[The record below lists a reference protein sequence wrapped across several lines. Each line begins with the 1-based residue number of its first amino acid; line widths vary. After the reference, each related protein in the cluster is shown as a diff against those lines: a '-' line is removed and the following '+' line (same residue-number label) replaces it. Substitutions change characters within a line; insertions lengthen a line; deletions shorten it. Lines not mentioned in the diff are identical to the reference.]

1 MAVKPSSPAI
11 NISEIDK
18 TAVVPA
24 VGSSGGGFVGNFRWG
39 PVGQRTLIADET
51 GLVTT
56 FAAPDDTNS
65 VDFHSAAY
73 FLKYSQT
80 LQVVRGCDDSA
91 VNAHSALTQYV
102 GTDSVPA
109 KVRVNNLSHW
119 TNTVSSALGKGE
131 SQIRSGTWIAKYP
144 GALGNALTVSFCPA
158 GQDSASSSV
167 RYNHFDANTDSNSGY
182 KDGWA
187 YASQFDGQ
195 PGTSAW
201 AASNGAQNDEV
212 HVAVIDRTGAISGT
226 PGSVLEKFEYLSVA
240 KGALTTDNS
249 PNYISDV
256 LNGQSQYIWN
266 GYFGD
271 DSASGESYS
280 NLTTLWGTA
289 PNNDSAI
296 DYGLAKLATN
306 AMRTS
311 NLGFGA
317 DSKVLGV
324 GELSTGYDLFEDK
337 LQTEI
342 DFLIAPQHG
351 TAADGKT
358 VVNDLVSIAE
368 ARKDCVVVTS
378 VDKAGIVGKT
388 DAQCSTNAVS
398 FANSLTKSSY
408 LILDNNFIKVFD
420 KYNDKYINLP
430 AASST
435 AGLMAATDVI
445 ADPWYS
451 PAGQRR
457 GNYRGITD
465 ILTNPNQTQ
474 RDQLYKAGV
483 NPIANI
489 PGTGLILYG
498 DKTLLQRPS
507 AFDRINV
514 RRLFIAIEKSIGEA
528 AKSVMFEFN
537 DEFTRAEFVN
547 IVEPFLRRVKGRRG
561 ITDFRVVCDETN
573 NNQEV
578 VDNNQ
583 FVASIFVKPARSIN
597 FVQLNFVAVRTGVD
611 FEEVVGSVGA

>member
-18 TAVVPA
+18 TAIVPA

-39 PVGQRTLIADET
+39 PVHQRTLIADET
-51 GLVTT
+51 GLVST
-56 FAAPDDTNS
+56 FAAPNDANS

-80 LQVVRGCDDSA
+80 LQVVRENNGGS
-91 VNAHSALTQYV
+91 NAHSALVPLTS
-102 GTDSVPA
+102 DSA
-109 KVRVNNLSHW
+109 TVNNLSHW
-119 TNTVSSALGKGE
+119 TNTVSSAVGE
-131 SQIRSGTWIAKYP
+131 GGSKISTGTWIAKYP
-144 GALGNALTVSFCPA
+144 GELGNALTVSFCPA
-158 GQDSASSSV
+158 DSAFD
-167 RYNHFDANTDSNSGY
+167 HFNKQTDGSGHVN
-182 KDGWA
+182 GWA
-187 YASQFDGQ
+187 YAGQFDGK
-195 PGTSAW
+195 PGTSAY
-201 AASNGAQNDEV
+201 ALANGGTNDEV

-240 KGALTTDNS
+240 KGATTSDNS

-271 DSASGESYS
+271 DSAFGSSYS
-280 NLTTLWGTA
+280 NVGATWGSATNVASPVEYGVGDGTA
-289 PNNDSAI
+289 LPDAVRSV
-296 DYGLAKLATN
+296 
-306 AMRTS
+306 
-311 NLGFGA
+311 NLGSGDESAALGNTEFG
-317 DSKVLGV
+317 L
-324 GELSTGYDLFEDK
+324 GYDLFEDK

-351 TAADGKT
+351 SAGDGAT

-378 VDKAGIVGKT
+378 VDKTGIVGKT
-388 DAQCSTNAVS
+388 DAQATTAAVT

-474 RDQLYKAGV
+474 RDSLYKAGV

-498 DKTLLQRPS
+498 DKTLLGRPS

>member
-18 TAVVPA
+18 TAIVPA

-39 PVGQRTLIADET
+39 PVHQRTLIADET
-51 GLVTT
+51 GLVST
-56 FAAPDDTNS
+56 FAAPNDANS

-80 LQVVRGCDDSA
+80 LQVVRENNGGS
-91 VNAHSALTQYV
+91 NAHSALVPLTS
-102 GTDSVPA
+102 DSA
-109 KVRVNNLSHW
+109 TVNNLSHW
-119 TNTVSSALGKGE
+119 TNTVSSAVGE
-131 SQIRSGTWIAKYP
+131 GGSKISTGTWVAKYP
-144 GALGNALTVSFCPA
+144 GELGNALTVSFCPA
-158 GQDSASSSV
+158 GDSASAD
-167 RYNHFDANTDSNSGY
+167 HFT
-182 KDGWA
+182 GWG
-187 YASQFDGQ
+187 YASQFDGK
-195 PGTSAW
+195 PGSSSYAT
-201 AASNGAQNDEV
+201 SNGASNDEV

-240 KGALTTDNS
+240 KGATTSDNS

-271 DSASGESYS
+271 DSAFGASYS
-280 NLTTLWGTA
+280 NLGSNWGNTPVVGTA
-289 PNNDSAI
+289 TNF
-296 DYGLAKLATN
+296 GLSTALSD
-306 AMRTS
+306 AMRTN
-311 NLGFGA
+311 NLGSGDESA
-317 DSKVLGV
+317 TLGT
-324 GELSTGYDLFEDK
+324 GNLSTGYDLFEDK

-351 TAADGKT
+351 SAGDGAT

-378 VDKAGIVGKT
+378 VDKTGIVGKT
-388 DAQCSTNAVS
+388 DAQATTAAVT

-474 RDQLYKAGV
+474 RDSLYKAGV

-489 PGTGLILYG
+489 PGTGLILFG
-498 DKTLLQRPS
+498 DKTLLGRPS

>member
-39 PVGQRTLIADET
+39 PVGQRTLISDET

-80 LQVVRGCDDSA
+80 LQVVRENNGGS
-91 VNAHSALTQYV
+91 NAHSALVPLTS
-102 GTDSVPA
+102 DSA
-109 KVRVNNLSHW
+109 TVNNLSHW
-119 TNTVSSALGKGE
+119 TNTVSSAVGE
-131 SQIRSGTWIAKYP
+131 GGSKISTGTWVAKYP
-144 GALGNALTVSFCPA
+144 GELGNALTVSFCPA
-158 GQDSASSSV
+158 GDSASAD
-167 RYNHFDANTDSNSGY
+167 HFT
-182 KDGWA
+182 GWG
-187 YASQFDGQ
+187 YASQFDGK
-195 PGTSAW
+195 PGTSSYAT
-201 AASNGAQNDEV
+201 SNGASNDEV

-271 DSASGESYS
+271 DSVSGASYS
-280 NLTTLWGTA
+280 NLTTKWGSA
-289 PNNDSAI
+289 PTNDSAT
-296 DYGLAKLATN
+296 DYGIPRLASRSML
-306 AMRTS
+306 TS
-311 NLGFGA
+311 NLGYGA
-317 DSKVLGV
+317 DSKVLSV

-342 DFLIAPQHG
+342 DFLIAPQHA

>member
-18 TAVVPA
+18 TAIVPA

-39 PVGQRTLIADET
+39 PVHQRTLIADET
-51 GLVTT
+51 GLVST
-56 FAAPDDTNS
+56 FAAPDDANS

-80 LQVVRGCDDSA
+80 LQVVRENNGGS
-91 VNAHSALTQYV
+91 NAHSALVPLTS
-102 GTDSVPA
+102 DSA
-109 KVRVNNLSHW
+109 TVNNLSHW
-119 TNTVSSALGKGE
+119 TNTVSSAVGE
-131 SQIRSGTWIAKYP
+131 GGSKISTGTWVAKYP
-144 GALGNALTVSFCPA
+144 GELGNALTVSYCPA
-158 GQDSASSSV
+158 GDSASAD
-167 RYNHFDANTDSNSGY
+167 HFT
-182 KDGWA
+182 GWG
-187 YASQFDGQ
+187 YASQFDGK
-195 PGTSAW
+195 PGTSSYAT
-201 AASNGAQNDEV
+201 SNGASNDEV

-240 KGALTTDNS
+240 KGATTSDNS

-271 DSASGESYS
+271 DSAFGASYS
-280 NLTTLWGTA
+280 NLGSNWGNTPVVGTA
-289 PNNDSAI
+289 TNF
-296 DYGLAKLATN
+296 GLSTALSD
-306 AMRTS
+306 AMRTN
-311 NLGFGA
+311 NLGSGDESA
-317 DSKVLGV
+317 ALGT
-324 GELSTGYDLFEDK
+324 GDLQGGYDLFEDK

-351 TAADGKT
+351 SAGDGAT

-378 VDKAGIVGKT
+378 VDKTGIVGKT
-388 DAQCSTNAVS
+388 DAQATTAAVT

-474 RDQLYKAGV
+474 RDSLYKAGV

-489 PGTGLILYG
+489 PGTGLILFG
-498 DKTLLQRPS
+498 DKTLLGRPS

>member
-18 TAVVPA
+18 TAIVPA

-39 PVGQRTLIADET
+39 PVHQRTLIADET
-51 GLVTT
+51 GLVST
-56 FAAPDDTNS
+56 FAAPNDANS

-80 LQVVRGCDDSA
+80 LQVVRENNGGS
-91 VNAHSALTQYV
+91 NAHSALVPLTS
-102 GTDSVPA
+102 DSA
-109 KVRVNNLSHW
+109 TVNNLSHW
-119 TNTVSSALGKGE
+119 TNTVSSAVGE
-131 SQIRSGTWIAKYP
+131 GGSKISTGTWVAKYP

-158 GQDSASSSV
+158 GDSASAD
-167 RYNHFDANTDSNSGY
+167 HFT
-182 KDGWA
+182 GWG
-187 YASQFDGQ
+187 YASQFDGK
-195 PGTSAW
+195 PGSSSYAT
-201 AASNGAQNDEV
+201 SNGASNDEV

-240 KGALTTDNS
+240 KGATTSDNS

-271 DSASGESYS
+271 DSAFGASYS
-280 NLTTLWGTA
+280 NLGSNWGNTPVVGTA
-289 PNNDSAI
+289 TNF
-296 DYGLAKLATN
+296 GLSTALSN
-306 AMRTS
+306 AMRTN
-311 NLGFGA
+311 NLGSGDESA
-317 DSKVLGV
+317 ALGT
-324 GELSTGYDLFEDK
+324 GDLSTGYDLFEDK

-351 TAADGKT
+351 SAGDGAT

-378 VDKAGIVGKT
+378 VDKTGIVGKT
-388 DAQCSTNAVS
+388 DAQATTAAVT

-465 ILTNPNQTQ
+465 ILTNPDQTQ

-489 PGTGLILYG
+489 PGTGLILFG
-498 DKTLLQRPS
+498 DKTLLGRPS

>member
-18 TAVVPA
+18 TAIVPA

-51 GLVTT
+51 GLVST
-56 FAAPDDTNS
+56 FAAPDDANS

-80 LQVVRGCDDSA
+80 LQVVRECTDSA
-91 VNAHSALTQYV
+91 ENAHSALTHYDS
-102 GTDSVPA
+102 GTSA
-109 KVRVNNLSHW
+109 FRVNNLNHF
-119 TNTVSSALGKGE
+119 TNTVSSALGKGAN
-131 SQIRSGTWIAKYP
+131 QIRSGTWIAKYP

-158 GQDSASSSV
+158 GRGDSAA
-167 RYNHFDANTDSNSGY
+167 YNHFDATSDSA
-182 KDGWA
+182 GWA
-187 YASQFDGQ
+187 YASQFDGR
-195 PGTSAW
+195 PGTSAY
-201 AASNGAQNDEV
+201 ALANGAVNDEV

-226 PGSVLEKFEYLSVA
+226 AGSVLEKFEYLSVA
-240 KGALTTDNS
+240 KGAVTPDNS
-249 PNYISDV
+249 PNYISEV

-271 DSASGESYS
+271 DSVFGANYLSLGS
-280 NLTTLWGTA
+280 NWGTA
-289 PNNDSAI
+289 TDNDSST
-296 DYGLAKLATN
+296 DYGIPQIPKSLLT
-306 AMRTS
+306 T
-311 NLGFGA
+311 NLGYGF
-317 DSKVLGV
+317 DSKTLGV
-324 GELSTGYDLFEDK
+324 GEFSTGYDQFEDK

-342 DFLIAPQHG
+342 DFLIAPMHA
-351 TAADGKT
+351 TDVNGKS

-378 VDKAGIVGKT
+378 VDKAGVVGKT
-388 DAQCSTNAVS
+388 DAQAATSAVS
-398 FANSLTKSSY
+398 FSNSLTKSSY

-489 PGTGLILYG
+489 PGTGLILFG
-498 DKTLLQRPS
+498 DKTLQGRPS

-537 DEFTRAEFVN
+537 DEFTRSEFVN

-583 FVASIFVKPARSIN
+583 FVASIFIKPARSIN

>member
-18 TAVVPA
+18 TAIVPA

-39 PVGQRTLIADET
+39 PVHQRTLIADET
-51 GLVTT
+51 GLVST
-56 FAAPDDTNS
+56 FAAPDDANS

-80 LQVVRGCDDSA
+80 LQVVRENNGGS
-91 VNAHSALTQYV
+91 NAHSALVPLTS
-102 GTDSVPA
+102 DSA
-109 KVRVNNLSHW
+109 TVNNLSHW
-119 TNTVSSALGKGE
+119 TNTVSSAVGE
-131 SQIRSGTWIAKYP
+131 GGSKISTGTWVAKYP

-158 GQDSASSSV
+158 GDSASAD
-167 RYNHFDANTDSNSGY
+167 HFT
-182 KDGWA
+182 GWG
-187 YASQFDGQ
+187 YASQFDGK
-195 PGTSAW
+195 PGSSSYAT
-201 AASNGAQNDEV
+201 SNGASNDEV

-240 KGALTTDNS
+240 KGATTSDNS

-271 DSASGESYS
+271 DSAFGASYS
-280 NLTTLWGTA
+280 NLGSNWGTTPVVGTA
-289 PNNDSAI
+289 NNF
-296 DYGLAKLATN
+296 GLSTALSD
-306 AMRTS
+306 AMRTN
-311 NLGFGA
+311 NLGSGDESA
-317 DSKVLGV
+317 TLGT
-324 GELSTGYDLFEDK
+324 GDLSTGYDLFEDK

-351 TAADGKT
+351 SAGDGAT

-378 VDKAGIVGKT
+378 VDKTGIVGKT
-388 DAQCSTNAVS
+388 DAQATTNAVT

-474 RDQLYKAGV
+474 RDSLYKAGV

-489 PGTGLILYG
+489 PGTGLILFG
-498 DKTLLQRPS
+498 DKTLLGRPS

>member
-18 TAVVPA
+18 TAIVPA

-39 PVGQRTLIADET
+39 PVHQRTLIADET
-51 GLVTT
+51 GLVST
-56 FAAPDDTNS
+56 FAAPNDANS

-80 LQVVRGCDDSA
+80 LQVVRENNGGS
-91 VNAHSALTQYV
+91 NAHSALVPLTS
-102 GTDSVPA
+102 DSA
-109 KVRVNNLSHW
+109 TVNNLSHW
-119 TNTVSSALGKGE
+119 TNTVSSAVGE
-131 SQIRSGTWIAKYP
+131 GGSKISTGTWVAKYP
-144 GALGNALTVSFCPA
+144 GELGNALTVSFCPA
-158 GQDSASSSV
+158 GDSASAD
-167 RYNHFDANTDSNSGY
+167 HFT
-182 KDGWA
+182 GWG
-187 YASQFDGQ
+187 YASQFDGK
-195 PGTSAW
+195 PGSSSYAT
-201 AASNGAQNDEV
+201 SNGASNDEV

-240 KGALTTDNS
+240 KGATTSDNS

-271 DSASGESYS
+271 DSAFGASYS
-280 NLTTLWGTA
+280 NLGSNWGTTPVVGTA
-289 PNNDSAI
+289 NNF
-296 DYGLAKLATN
+296 GLSTALSD
-306 AMRTS
+306 AMRTN
-311 NLGFGA
+311 NLGSGDESA
-317 DSKVLGV
+317 TLGT
-324 GELSTGYDLFEDK
+324 GNLSTGYDLFEDK

-351 TAADGKT
+351 SAGDGAT

-378 VDKAGIVGKT
+378 VDKTGIVGKT
-388 DAQCSTNAVS
+388 DAQATTAAVT

-474 RDQLYKAGV
+474 RDSLYKAGV

-489 PGTGLILYG
+489 PGTGLILFG
-498 DKTLLQRPS
+498 DKTLLGRPS

>member
-18 TAVVPA
+18 TAIVPA

-39 PVGQRTLIADET
+39 PVHQRTLIADET
-51 GLVTT
+51 GLVST
-56 FAAPDDTNS
+56 FAAPNDANS

-80 LQVVRGCDDSA
+80 LQVVRENNGGS
-91 VNAHSALTQYV
+91 NAHSALVPLTS
-102 GTDSVPA
+102 DSA
-109 KVRVNNLSHW
+109 TVNNLSHW
-119 TNTVSSALGKGE
+119 TNTVSSAVGE
-131 SQIRSGTWIAKYP
+131 GGSKISTGTWVAKYP
-144 GALGNALTVSFCPA
+144 GELGNALTVSFCPA
-158 GQDSASSSV
+158 GDSASAD
-167 RYNHFDANTDSNSGY
+167 HFT
-182 KDGWA
+182 GWG
-187 YASQFDGQ
+187 YASQFDGK
-195 PGTSAW
+195 PGSSSYAT
-201 AASNGAQNDEV
+201 SNGASNDEV

-271 DSASGESYS
+271 DSAFGASYS
-280 NLTTLWGTA
+280 NLGSNWGNTPVVGTA
-289 PNNDSAI
+289 TNF
-296 DYGLAKLATN
+296 GLSTALSD
-306 AMRTS
+306 AMRTN
-311 NLGFGA
+311 NLGSGDESA
-317 DSKVLGV
+317 ALGT
-324 GELSTGYDLFEDK
+324 GNLSTGYDLFEDK

-351 TAADGKT
+351 SAGDGAT

-378 VDKAGIVGKT
+378 VDKTGIVGKT
-388 DAQCSTNAVS
+388 DAQATTAAVT

-474 RDQLYKAGV
+474 RDSLYKAGV

-489 PGTGLILYG
+489 PGTGLILFG
-498 DKTLLQRPS
+498 DKTLLGRPS

>member
-1 MAVKPSSPAI
+1 M
-11 NISEIDK
+11 
-18 TAVVPA
+18 
-24 VGSSGGGFVGNFRWG
+24 
-39 PVGQRTLIADET
+39 
-51 GLVTT
+51 
-56 FAAPDDTNS
+56 
-65 VDFHSAAY
+65 
-73 FLKYSQT
+73 
-80 LQVVRGCDDSA
+80 
-91 VNAHSALTQYV
+91 
-102 GTDSVPA
+102 
-109 KVRVNNLSHW
+109 
-119 TNTVSSALGKGE
+119 
-131 SQIRSGTWIAKYP
+131 
-144 GALGNALTVSFCPA
+144 
-158 GQDSASSSV
+158 
-167 RYNHFDANTDSNSGY
+167 
-182 KDGWA
+182 
-187 YASQFDGQ
+187 
-195 PGTSAW
+195 
-201 AASNGAQNDEV
+201 
-212 HVAVIDRTGAISGT
+212 
-226 PGSVLEKFEYLSVA
+226 
-240 KGALTTDNS
+240 
-249 PNYISDV
+249 
-256 LNGQSQYIWN
+256 NGQSQYIWN

-311 NLGFGA
+311 NLGFGE
-317 DSKVLGV
+317 DSKVLSIGD
-324 GELSTGYDLFEDK
+324 LSTGYDLFEDK

-342 DFLIAPQHG
+342 DFLIAPQHA
-351 TAADGKT
+351 TATDGKT

-378 VDKAGIVGKT
+378 VDKKGIVGKT

>member
-18 TAVVPA
+18 TAIVPA

-39 PVGQRTLIADET
+39 PVHQRTLIADET
-51 GLVTT
+51 GLVST
-56 FAAPDDTNS
+56 FAAPNDANS

-80 LQVVRGCDDSA
+80 LQVVRENNGGS
-91 VNAHSALTQYV
+91 NAHSALVPLTS
-102 GTDSVPA
+102 DSA
-109 KVRVNNLSHW
+109 TVNNLSHW
-119 TNTVSSALGKGE
+119 TNTVSSAVGE
-131 SQIRSGTWIAKYP
+131 GGSKISTGTWVAKYP
-144 GALGNALTVSFCPA
+144 GELGNALTVSFCPA
-158 GQDSASSSV
+158 GDSASAD
-167 RYNHFDANTDSNSGY
+167 HFT
-182 KDGWA
+182 GWG
-187 YASQFDGQ
+187 YASQFDGK
-195 PGTSAW
+195 PGSSSYAT
-201 AASNGAQNDEV
+201 SNGASNDEV

-240 KGALTTDNS
+240 KGATTSDNS

-271 DSASGESYS
+271 DSAFGASYS
-280 NLTTLWGTA
+280 NLGSNWGNTPVVGTA
-289 PNNDSAI
+289 TNF
-296 DYGLAKLATN
+296 GLSTALSD
-306 AMRTS
+306 AMRTN
-311 NLGFGA
+311 NLGSGDESA
-317 DSKVLGV
+317 TLGT
-324 GELSTGYDLFEDK
+324 GNLSTGYDLFGDK

-351 TAADGKT
+351 SAGDGAT

-378 VDKAGIVGKT
+378 VDKTGIVGKT
-388 DAQCSTNAVS
+388 DAQATTAAVT

>member
-18 TAVVPA
+18 TAIVPA

-39 PVGQRTLIADET
+39 PVHQRTLIADET
-51 GLVTT
+51 GLVST
-56 FAAPDDTNS
+56 FAAPDDANS

-80 LQVVRGCDDSA
+80 LQVVRENNGGS
-91 VNAHSALTQYV
+91 NAHSALVPLTS
-102 GTDSVPA
+102 DSA
-109 KVRVNNLSHW
+109 TVNNLSHW
-119 TNTVSSALGKGE
+119 TNTVSSAVGE
-131 SQIRSGTWIAKYP
+131 GGSKISTGTWVAKYP
-144 GALGNALTVSFCPA
+144 GELGNALTVSYCPA
-158 GQDSASSSV
+158 GDSASAD
-167 RYNHFDANTDSNSGY
+167 HFT
-182 KDGWA
+182 GWG
-187 YASQFDGQ
+187 YASQFDGK
-195 PGTSAW
+195 PGTSSYAT
-201 AASNGAQNDEV
+201 SNGASNDEV

-240 KGALTTDNS
+240 KGATTSDNS

-271 DSASGESYS
+271 DSAFGASYS
-280 NLTTLWGTA
+280 NLGSNWGNTPVVGTA
-289 PNNDSAI
+289 TNF
-296 DYGLAKLATN
+296 GLSTALSD
-306 AMRTS
+306 AMRTN
-311 NLGFGA
+311 NLGSGDESA
-317 DSKVLGV
+317 ALGT
-324 GELSTGYDLFEDK
+324 GDLQGGYDLFEDK

-351 TAADGKT
+351 SAGDGAT

-378 VDKAGIVGKT
+378 VDKTGIVGKT
-388 DAQCSTNAVS
+388 DAQATTNAVT

-435 AGLMAATDVI
+435 AGLMAATDII

-474 RDQLYKAGV
+474 RDSLYKAGV

-489 PGTGLILYG
+489 PGTGLILFG
-498 DKTLLQRPS
+498 DKTLLGRPS